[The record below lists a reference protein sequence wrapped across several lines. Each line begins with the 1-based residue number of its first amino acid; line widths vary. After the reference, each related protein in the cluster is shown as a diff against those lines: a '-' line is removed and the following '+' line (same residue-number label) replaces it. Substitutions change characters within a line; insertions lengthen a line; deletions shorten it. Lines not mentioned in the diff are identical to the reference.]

1 MAKYRMSARRRISI
15 ASYKP
20 PHEGVIHAAMT
31 LDCSNVVAYLADVR
45 ERTGKKVTITAFMG
59 AIVGRAL
66 RAAAQGPYVQE
77 HAVRDRPDYR
87 GDGGRSGFRR
97 GGACADNLTTRK
109 HHLQPQHIVAHR
121 AIAHRCGARGA
132 GGGHAGTTEQDREL
146 LDGRAPRALPG
157 ASGRAGADLGRQR
170 RQ

>member
-1 MAKYRMSARRRISI
+1 MARYRMSARRRISI

-66 RAAAQGPYVQE
+66 RAEPTLN
-77 HAVRDRPDYR
+77 
-87 GDGGRSGFRR
+87 GRIHF
-97 GGACADNLTTRK
+97 
-109 HHLQPQHIVAHR
+109 
-121 AIAHRCGARGA
+121 
-132 GGGHAGTTEQDREL
+132 
-146 LDGRAPRALPG
+146 GRYIPTA
-157 ASGRAGADLGRQR
+157 
-170 RQ
+170 